1 MREIVRRGLGWA
13 VPLAALVV
21 IVVGLWPAAEAAD
34 PATRVQ
40 QVASGIRCPFCSGES
55 LADSTSDVA
64 RDLRD
69 IIAEQVAAGMTNAE
83 IEDYFAARY
92 GDQILLDPSRGGWAL
107 ALWLVPL
114 AAAAVGAVAIARR
127 RRARAPS

>member
-1 MREIVRRGLGWA
+1 VRDVVRRSLGWII
-13 VPLAALVV
+13 PLAALVV
-21 IVVGLWPAAEAAD
+21 IVVGLLPRTGVAD

-69 IIAEQVAAGMTNAE
+69 IIAEQVADGMSNAE
-83 IEDYFAARY
+83 IADYFAARY
-92 GDQILLDPSRGGWAL
+92 GDQILLDPSRRGWGL
-107 ALWLVPL
+107 ALWLIPV
-114 AAAAVGAVAIARR
+114 AAVAVGVVAIARR
-127 RRARAPS
+127 RRKREPS